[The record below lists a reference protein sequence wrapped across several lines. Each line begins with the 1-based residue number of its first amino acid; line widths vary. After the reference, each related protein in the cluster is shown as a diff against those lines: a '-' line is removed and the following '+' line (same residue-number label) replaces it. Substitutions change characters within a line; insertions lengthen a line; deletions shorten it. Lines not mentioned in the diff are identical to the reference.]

1 MFPMTAL
8 PTLSATMTF
17 DEACTAVVTYLREAV
32 PMGYWSVSRYDG
44 TDQLYLAV
52 DDRAYGKT
60 VGDHHAWADSLC
72 RYSVTGEAPQIA
84 PDAMAVPLY
93 AEAGVAQDMKIG
105 AYIGFP
111 VRRADGELFGTICG
125 LDPEVQPPGL
135 DAHAPLLNLLSALLG
150 TILEADILRTDQARR
165 LEQAEAR
172 AETDQLTGAIN
183 RHGWE
188 RYMALEEERYRR
200 FGDPGSVIMLDLDGL
215 KEVNDLHGHAE
226 GDRYIKLAASVL
238 MKTVRGDDLV
248 ARLGGDEFGVLAT
261 RTDAAQTALLAE
273 RLRTSLQAAGVATS
287 IGHAPYTFVAGFP
300 GAWEAADAAL
310 YEDKRVRRRTRQP
323 AVGAVAGG

>member
-1 MFPMTAL
+1 VTSL

-17 DEACTAVVTYLREAV
+17 DDACAAVVAYLSEAI

-52 DDRAYGKT
+52 DDRAYGK
-60 VGDHHAWADSLC
+60 VAGDHHAWADSFC
-72 RYSVTGEAPQIA
+72 QYSVTGQAPAIA

-93 AEAGVAQDMKIG
+93 AQAGVAQELRIG
-105 AYIGFP
+105 AYIGVP

-125 LDPEVQPPGL
+125 LDPEVQSPEL
-135 DAHAPLLNLLSALLG
+135 AAQAPLLGLLSTLLG
-150 TILEADILRTDQARR
+150 TILEADSLRTDQARR

-188 RYMALEEERYRR
+188 RYIALEEERYRR

-215 KEVNDLHGHAE
+215 KEVNDERGHAE

-238 MKTVRGDDLV
+238 MRTVRGNDLV
-248 ARLGGDEFGVLAT
+248 ARLGGDEFAVLAT
-261 RTDAAQTALLAE
+261 HTDPSQTATLAE
-273 RLRTSLQAAGVATS
+273 RLRSALHDAGVASS

-300 GAWEAADAAL
+300 GAWEAADAAM
-310 YEDKRVRRRTRQP
+310 YEDKRMRRRSRMSP
-323 AVGAVAGG
+323 IAAG